1 MTCVFTMSS
10 TTRGE
15 SNDLSKTRPD
25 LVKDFTERILA
36 WRQEKGMSGYL
47 TIYE

>member
-1 MTCVFTMSS
+1 MRLYDVVNDL
-10 TTRGE
+10 RGA
-15 SNDLSKTRPD
+15 NDLSKMRPD

-36 WRQEKGMSGYL
+36 WRREKGMSGYL